1 MIVTITM
8 NPSMDYSYTIP
19 HFVLGETNRFS
30 QPIQSVGGKGINAGR
45 TAALS
50 GSEVLITGFLAGD
63 QGTLVNKYLQRE
75 KLFTI
80 DMIETKGQTRN
91 AISIMHDG
99 GVHTEIV
106 EEGPLISDDEVNQL
120 IQKLK
125 VITATKNVQLICI
138 SGSINSQNEEIYL
151 EMLEAIRNEISE
163 TMPIFMDISGKQLV
177 SLLTSSNRKPSFI
190 KPNIPELAEIL
201 NTPLE
206 TKTEALAE
214 LQNPLFDGID
224 YLMISCGSEGSLC
237 KMEDTLYDI
246 EIPKIP
252 VRNTT
257 GSGDASVGG
266 LMHALVSGFPKEE
279 ALKYSMACGM
289 SNAQHGE
296 VGMIDQKKV
305 AEYVKKIKVKK
316 ITPTNPSKK
325 ITAS

>member
-19 HFVLGETNRFS
+19 HFVPGETNRFS
-30 QPIQSVGGKGINAGR
+30 QPVQSVGGKGINAGR

-63 QGTLVNKYLQRE
+63 QGDLVNKYLQRE
-75 KLFTI
+75 QLFTI
-80 DMIETKGQTRN
+80 DMIETTGQTRN
-91 AISIMHDG
+91 AISITHDG
-99 GVHTEIV
+99 GTHTEIV
-106 EEGPLISDDEVNQL
+106 EEGPFISDHEVNQL
-120 IQKLK
+120 IDKLK
-125 VITATKNVQLICI
+125 KLAATQDIQLICI
-138 SGSINSQNEEIYL
+138 SGSINSQNETIYL
-151 EMLEAIRNEISE
+151 DMLKAIRNDISE
-163 TMPIFMDISGKQLV
+163 TIPVFMDISGKQLIN
-177 SLLTSSNRKPSFI
+177 LLTSSSIKPSFI
-190 KPNIPELAEIL
+190 KPNIPELSEIL
-201 NTPLE
+201 NTQIK
-206 TKTEALAE
+206 TKSDALTE

-237 KMEDTLYDI
+237 KIKDTLYDI

-266 LMHALVSGFPKEE
+266 LMHALVAGFTAED

-296 VGMIDQKKV
+296 VGVIDQEKV
-305 AEYVKKIKVKK
+305 AEYVQQIKVKK
-316 ITPTNPSKK
+316 IESENLSRTIVSL
-325 ITAS
+325 